1 MKSLNTRILTGLI
14 FLCFSFVNTTV
25 QSQVWSDNLMKYW
38 YYRDRLEY
46 FVMPGTEPGQSL
58 VADIR
63 NQPWF
68 EFQENI
74 GFGQQYTRMGFYLG
88 MLATEYRLLKDNG
101 QDYELPAILN
111 EIELALN
118 ALIRT
123 DMHESGPP
131 WSYLGITEDYCDGFF
146 VREDVPPLFNAQYN
160 AENYLIHFNKDLSDD
175 KIVELLQ
182 FGFVGKPAK
191 TSNNKIDCIN
201 AV

>member
-1 MKSLNTRILTGLI
+1 MILSNNRFLLLLSISFMFFLSLKA
-14 FLCFSFVNTTV
+14 
-25 QSQVWSDNLMKYW
+25 QSQAWSDNLMKYW
-38 YYRDRLEY
+38 CYRDRLEY
-46 FVMPGTEPGQSL
+46 FVMPGNEAGQSM

-68 EFQENI
+68 GSQDNI

-101 QDYELPAILN
+101 QYQELPAILY

-131 WSYLGITEDYCDGFF
+131 WSYLGITEDYWDGFF
-146 VREDVPPLFNAQYN
+146 VREDVPPLFNAQYD
-160 AENYLIHFNKDLSDD
+160 AENSLIHFNQGLSDD
-175 KIVELLQ
+175 NIENLLQ
-182 FGFVGKPAK
+182 YGYYGKPAK
-191 TSNNKIDCIN
+191 ISYNRINCIN